1 MDEHDQTLNV
11 PVIDS
16 ATGEPQHGGG
26 EDAAAQHGR
35 ARQPTHE
42 RDWERPRPRL
52 DTMAINAKSVEN
64 TEKQDSNSETLLTA
78 QEVLLQDLKTVF

>member
-42 RDWERPRPRL
+42 RD
-52 DTMAINAKSVEN
+52 
-64 TEKQDSNSETLLTA
+64 
-78 QEVLLQDLKTVF
+78 